1 MANTAPIEVIHTP
14 WSFIVNAAEMET
26 VAGVL
31 AVSDAYFLVEPSYTS
46 C

>member
-26 VAGVL
+26 TAVVP
-31 AVSDAYFLVEPSYTS
+31 AVSDAYFLVEPSHTS
-46 C
+46 Y